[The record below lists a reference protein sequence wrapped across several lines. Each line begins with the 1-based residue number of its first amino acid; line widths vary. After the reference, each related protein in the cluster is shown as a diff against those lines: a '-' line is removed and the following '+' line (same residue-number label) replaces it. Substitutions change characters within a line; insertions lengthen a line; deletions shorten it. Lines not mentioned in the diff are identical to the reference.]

1 MSERGLETVNIFN
14 DIISLVIKSIEKDGG
29 KDTQADPG
37 ADAARVAAEQERS
50 RRQAA
55 EAEAARL
62 QAEKDAVEEEARHL
76 DQWGGPGH
84 P

>member
-29 KDTQADPG
+29 KDTQAD
-37 ADAARVAAEQERS
+37 AARVAAEQERS

-62 QAEKDAVEEEARHL
+62 QAEKDAAEEARHL